1 MIKVL
6 NLIIFIFIS
15 FFSFYVEEAQ
25 IGRKYTLLER
35 VRETMSDDQ
44 KQKVQRFL
52 KTIQM
57 IESSGGKNFNH
68 PEIESGI
75 HEGHRA
81 IGNYG
86 LMPNTVQEI
95 ATRMKRK
102 GIQDDQLRNITSLP
116 PDQMKQVVEQN
127 PDYEQAMAEFLANHV
142 LTRQQGDE
150 EKAAYSWFQG
160 HNLTPEKIEQRPYRK
175 HDYVQKY
182 NQYYKKLFDSLK
194 NNKE

>member
-116 PDQMKQVVEQN
+116 PDRDWE
-127 PDYEQAMAEFLANHV
+127 
-142 LTRQQGDE
+142 T
-150 EKAAYSWFQG
+150 
-160 HNLTPEKIEQRPYRK
+160 
-175 HDYVQKY
+175 
-182 NQYYKKLFDSLK
+182 
-194 NNKE
+194 